1 MSKKSRRAARQAA
14 EAQAQQEAMAQA
26 QVQQEEQVEQVE
38 ATPVETPTP
47 APVVELDP
55 EIQKLEA
62 EFEALI
68 APKRPEEVPAAV
80 PAEQIVE
87 EVKTITPEQMKE
99 LSDVY
104 VDTSNEQIK
113 VLQSKVNMLIGRL
126 NAADEAYRALQKE
139 RDDAVDKLTAE
150 KAKNNDLV
158 NKAVVLTSE
167 NTQLKNEKTKLKEL
181 CNSYA
186 LKAKHS
192 EEVATETQK
201 QMAAIQNQL
210 FAQKDANTEAF
221 NKGYEECR
229 AKAQCAYSAL
239 EKKLKEQVEA
249 NESMKEY
256 YSNRLT
262 EYLKAMK
269 ASGMVG

>member
-1 MSKKSRRAARQAA
+1 MTKKQRRLARQAA
-14 EAQAQQEAMAQA
+14 EAEAQKQAQA
-26 QVQQEEQVEQVE
+26 QVQEEQV
-38 ATPVETPTP
+38 VETTAVEETPIPT

-62 EFEALI
+62 EFEAILNPQ
-68 APKRPEEVPAAV
+68 PKEEVPAEV
-80 PAEQIVE
+80 PAEQIAE

-99 LSDVY
+99 LSDVF
-104 VDTSNEQIK
+104 VDTSAEQIK
-113 VLQSKVNMLIGRL
+113 TLQAKVNMLIGRI

-139 RDDAVDKLTAE
+139 RDDALDKLTAE
-150 KAKNNDLV
+150 KAKSNDLSA
-158 NKAVVLTSE
+158 KAVTLTSE
-167 NTQLKNEKTKLKEL
+167 KEKLKEL

-186 LKAKHS
+186 LQAKHS
-192 EEVATETQK
+192 KEVAVESQK
-201 QMAAIQNQL
+201 QMAAIQQQL
-210 FAQKDANTEAF
+210 FTQKEAY
-221 NKGYEECR
+221 NKALEDSR
-229 AKAQCAYSAL
+229 AKMQFAYTEL
-239 EKKLKEQVEA
+239 EKKYKDQVAA

>member
-1 MSKKSRRAARQAA
+1 MTKKQRKAQRLAQQAQAQA
-14 EAQAQQEAMAQA
+14 EAQAQ
-26 QVQQEEQVEQVE
+26 VQEEQVEQVIE
-38 ATPVETPTP
+38 TTAVEETPAPTTS
-47 APVVELDP
+47 PVVELDP
-55 EIQKLEA
+55 EIQALEQA
-62 EFEALI
+62 LNAGIEALT
-68 APKRPEEVPAAV
+68 ASKPEAVSAEVPVSEIEAV
-80 PAEQIVE
+80 VKTVTDEQI
-87 EVKTITPEQMKE
+87 KE
-99 LSDVY
+99 MSDVY
-104 VDTSNEQIK
+104 VDTSTEQIK
-113 VLQSKVNMLIGRL
+113 ALQAKVNMLIGRI

-139 RDDAVDKLTAE
+139 RDDAVAQLSTE
-150 KAKNNDLV
+150 RAKNNDLV

-167 NTQLKNEKTKLKEL
+167 KSKLKEL

-192 EEVATETQK
+192 EEVAVETQK
-201 QMAAIQNQL
+201 QMQAIQNQL

-229 AKAQCAYSAL
+229 AKAQCAYTAL

>member
-1 MSKKSRRAARQAA
+1 MTKKQRRLARQAQEA
-14 EAQAQQEAMAQA
+14 EAQKQA
-26 QVQQEEQVEQVE
+26 QEQVQAQVEQVE
-38 ATPVETPTP
+38 ATAVEETPTSTT
-47 APVVELDP
+47 AIELDP
-55 EIQKLEA
+55 EIQALEQ
-62 EFEALI
+62 ALTAGI
-68 APKRPEEVPAAV
+68 ESLTAPKQTEAVAEVPAAEIQETV
-80 PAEQIVE
+80 KTVTDEQI
-87 EVKTITPEQMKE
+87 KQM
-99 LSDVY
+99 SDVY
-104 VDTSNEQIK
+104 VDTSAEQIK
-113 VLQSKVNMLIGRL
+113 TLEAKINMLIGRL

-139 RDDAVDKLTAE
+139 RDDAVSQLTAE
-150 KAKNNDLV
+150 RAKNNDLV

-167 NTQLKNEKTKLKEL
+167 KSKLKEL

-192 EEVATETQK
+192 EEVAVETQK
-201 QMAAIQNQL
+201 QIAAIQQQL
-210 FAQKDANTEAF
+210 FTQKNANTEAF

-229 AKAQCAYSAL
+229 AKAQCAYTAL

>member
-1 MSKKSRRAARQAA
+1 MTKKQRRLARQAA
-14 EAQAQQEAMAQA
+14 EAEAQKQAQA
-26 QVQQEEQVEQVE
+26 QVEQVE
-38 ATPVETPTP
+38 EVEATVVEETPTP
-47 APVVELDP
+47 TAAPIELDP
-55 EIQKLEA
+55 EIAKLEA
-62 EFEALI
+62 EFEAILNPQ
-68 APKRPEEVPAAV
+68 PKEEVPAAV
-80 PAEQIVE
+80 PAEQIAE

-113 VLQSKVNMLIGRL
+113 VLQSKVNMLISRI
-126 NAADEAYRALQKE
+126 NNMDAAYVALQKE
-139 RDDAVDKLTAE
+139 RDDAVAQLSAE
-150 KAKNNDLV
+150 RAKSKDLSA
-158 NKAVVLTSE
+158 KAVSLTSE
-167 NTQLKNEKTKLKEL
+167 KEKLKEL

-186 LKAKHS
+186 LQAKHAK
-192 EEVATETQK
+192 EVAEESQK
-201 QMAAIQNQL
+201 QTLAIQNQL
-210 FAQKDANTEAF
+210 FAQKEAF
-221 NKGYEECR
+221 EDSR
-229 AKAQCAYSAL
+229 AKMQYSYSEL

>member
-1 MSKKSRRAARQAA
+1 MTKKQRRLARQAQEA
-14 EAQAQQEAMAQA
+14 EAQKQA
-26 QVQQEEQVEQVE
+26 QEQVQAQVEQVE
-38 ATPVETPTP
+38 EVEATVVEETPTP
-47 APVVELDP
+47 TTPIELDP
-55 EIQKLEA
+55 EIQALEQALTAGIESLTPKA
-62 EFEALI
+62 EPVA
-68 APKRPEEVPAAV
+68 EVPAAEIEAV
-80 PAEQIVE
+80 VKTVTDEQI
-87 EVKTITPEQMKE
+87 KE
-99 LSDVY
+99 MSDVY
-104 VDTSNEQIK
+104 VDTSAEQIK
-113 VLQSKVNMLIGRL
+113 ILQAKVNMLIGRI

-139 RDDAVDKLTAE
+139 RDDAVSQLTAE
-150 KAKNNDLV
+150 RAKNNDLV

-167 NTQLKNEKTKLKEL
+167 KSKLKEL

-192 EEVATETQK
+192 EEVAIETQK
-201 QMAAIQNQL
+201 QMQAIQNQL
-210 FAQKDANTEAF
+210 FAQKDANAEAF

-229 AKAQCAYSAL
+229 AKAQCAYTAL

>member
-1 MSKKSRRAARQAA
+1 MTKKQRRLARQAA
-14 EAQAQQEAMAQA
+14 EAEAQKQAQA
-26 QVQQEEQVEQVE
+26 QVQEEQVVE
-38 ATPVETPTP
+38 TTVVEETPTP
-47 APVVELDP
+47 TAAPIEIDP
-55 EIQKLEA
+55 EIAKLEA
-62 EFEALI
+62 EFEALLN
-68 APKRPEEVPAAV
+68 PQV
-80 PAEQIVE
+80 PAEVSATEIQE
-87 EVKTITPEQMKE
+87 TVKTVTDEQIKE
-99 LSDVY
+99 MSDVY
-104 VDTSNEQIK
+104 VDTSAEQIK
-113 VLQSKVNMLIGRL
+113 TLEAKINMLIGRL

-158 NKAVVLTSE
+158 NKSVVLTSE
-167 NTQLKNEKTKLKEL
+167 KAKLKEL

-210 FAQKDANTEAF
+210 FAQKDAAADAF

-229 AKAQCAYSAL
+229 AKAQCAYTAL